1 MKVLL
6 KVSDC
11 CPALPVVTAVEKEK
25 DNNRMKFKKNQ
36 RCNSKLSVQG
46 RAEWL

>member
-6 KVSDC
+6 KVSDG

-25 DNNRMKFKKNQ
+25 KQKKKQ
-36 RCNSKLSVQG
+36 SEVLKKSMVQLKAKCPEYG
-46 RAEWL
+46 